1 MSLFIFSAFYD
12 TGITLWKRQ
21 RRNQDETRL
30 IVVGLGREKPKPII
44 LRVHQQAMNSR
55 SQSRTYVPRISP
67 LGWFRHFLERQL
79 LSKARSDSSLSPA
92 INGPMLGTEFV
103 AGVFPVSYEHNLVP
117 IRSHY
122 ETVKSLSR
130 CGCVI
135 ICGRTFGITRRSL
148 RKLS

>member
-1 MSLFIFSAFYD
+1 MEGKNCTEESNGTLKPGKEIKGLITFTAESFLFYKFPNCY
-12 TGITLWKRQ
+12 
-21 RRNQDETRL
+21 
-30 IVVGLGREKPKPII
+30 
-44 LRVHQQAMNSR
+44 
-55 SQSRTYVPRISP
+55 
-67 LGWFRHFLERQL
+67 FLERQL

-135 ICGRTFGITRRSL
+135 ICGQGRTSVQQLSPLHTSCCFLSL
-148 RKLS
+148 TSS